1 MKKKIVG
8 AYKTIVCSLF
18 CLMLGNPQIFADVIY
33 DGDIEVASLEQVNED
48 FYEFEKKFVSDAK
61 FQMSRIVFDNL
72 GYKLDDDPESEG
84 TKYSPK
90 NWTLFKKTF
99 DDVRKMGQ
107 FKTKMELT
115 TDKCVQKIWIED
127 SSFLLEY
134 TYTRIN
140 GKWYLTKVF
149 ERN

>member
-1 MKKKIVG
+1 MKKILFIVTLVCM
-8 AYKTIVCSLF
+8 TICAHAQQTSQVPVS
-18 CLMLGNPQIFADVIY
+18 PKP
-33 DGDIEVASLEQVNED
+33 ASED
-48 FYEFEKKFVSDAK
+48 FRALEKKFVSDAE

-72 GYKLDDDPESEG
+72 GYMLTDDPESEG
-84 TKYSPK
+84 TKYSPE

-107 FKTKMELT
+107 FKTEMKLT
-115 TDKCVQKIWIED
+115 ADKCVQRIWIEN

>member
-1 MKKKIVG
+1 MKKILFIVTLVCM
-8 AYKTIVCSLF
+8 TICAHAQQTS
-18 CLMLGNPQIFADVIY
+18 
-33 DGDIEVASLEQVNED
+33 QVPVSPKPTSED
-48 FYEFEKKFVSDAK
+48 FRAFEKKFVSDAE

-72 GYKLDDDPESEG
+72 GYMLTDDPESEG
-84 TKYSPK
+84 TKYSPE

-107 FKTKMELT
+107 FKTEMKLT
-115 TDKCVQKIWIED
+115 ADKCVQRIWIEN

>member
-1 MKKKIVG
+1 MKRILFFVVWVCLTIC
-8 AYKTIVCSLF
+8 AYAQQTS
-18 CLMLGNPQIFADVIY
+18 
-33 DGDIEVASLEQVNED
+33 QVPVSPKPANED
-48 FYEFEKKFVSDAK
+48 FRTFEKKFVSDAE

-72 GYKLDDDPESEG
+72 GYMLSDDPESEG
-84 TKYSPK
+84 TKYSPE

-107 FKTKMELT
+107 FKTEMKLT
-115 TDKCVQKIWIED
+115 ADKCVQRIWIED

-134 TYTRIN
+134 TYTRIK

>member
-1 MKKKIVG
+1 MKKILFIV
-8 AYKTIVCSLF
+8 ALICMSICTYAQQTT
-18 CLMLGNPQIFADVIY
+18 QI
-33 DGDIEVASLEQVNED
+33 ASKSANED
-48 FYEFEKKFVSDAK
+48 FRTFEKKFVSDAE
-61 FQMSRIVFDNL
+61 FQLSRIVFDNL
-72 GYKLDDDPESEG
+72 GYKFDDDPESEG
-84 TKYSPK
+84 TKYSPE

-107 FKTKMELT
+107 FKTEMKLT
-115 TDKCVQKIWIED
+115 ADKCVQRIWIED

-134 TYTRIN
+134 TYARIN

>member
-1 MKKKIVG
+1 MKKILFIV
-8 AYKTIVCSLF
+8 ALICMSICTYAQQTT
-18 CLMLGNPQIFADVIY
+18 
-33 DGDIEVASLEQVNED
+33 QVSVSSKLSNED
-48 FYEFEKKFVSDAK
+48 FRTFEKKFVSDAE
-61 FQMSRIVFDNL
+61 FQLSRIVFDNL
-72 GYKLDDDPESEG
+72 GYKFDDDPESEG
-84 TKYSPK
+84 TKYSPE

-107 FKTKMELT
+107 FKTEMKLT
-115 TDKCVQKIWIED
+115 VDKCVQRIWIEN